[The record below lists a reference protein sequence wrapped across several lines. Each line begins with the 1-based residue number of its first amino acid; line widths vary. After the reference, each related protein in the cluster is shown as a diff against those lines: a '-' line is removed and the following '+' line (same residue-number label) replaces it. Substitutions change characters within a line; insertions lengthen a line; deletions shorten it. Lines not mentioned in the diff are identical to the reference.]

1 MKPIRQINPALSEG
15 LEEVILRATQQDP
28 NKRYA
33 DCAEMAYALRHYRDR
48 DAAHNR
54 AFRRRVRIFN
64 GLVIAAVV
72 CLVLGLA
79 CIPAGNASRNKD
91 YDYWMQ
97 TGAQSTNDATAEQA
111 YRNATKAK
119 SDSIEP
125 YEKLIALYEK
135 EREKNAKLLDE
146 LEQCKAD
153 RDKFQKQIEELEV
166 QMDNLHLAEAFK
178 AQTDSNDG
186 AKEKIDSL
194 IKEIDRC
201 IALLE
206 K

>member
-1 MKPIRQINPALSEG
+1 MNFEAMLEG
-15 LEEVILRATQQDP
+15 I
-28 NKRYA
+28 K
-33 DCAEMAYALRHYRDR
+33 
-48 DAAHNR
+48 
-54 AFRRRVRIFN
+54 
-64 GLVIAAVV
+64 
-72 CLVLGLA
+72 
-79 CIPAGNASRNKD
+79 KD
-91 YDYWMQ
+91 
-97 TGAQSTNDATAEQA
+97 
-111 YRNATKAK
+111 
-119 SDSIEP
+119 I
-125 YEKLIALYEK
+125 EKLIALYEK

-166 QMDNLHLAEAFK
+166 QMDNLHK

>member
-1 MKPIRQINPALSEG
+1 MIFEAMLEG
-15 LEEVILRATQQDP
+15 I
-28 NKRYA
+28 K
-33 DCAEMAYALRHYRDR
+33 
-48 DAAHNR
+48 
-54 AFRRRVRIFN
+54 
-64 GLVIAAVV
+64 
-72 CLVLGLA
+72 
-79 CIPAGNASRNKD
+79 KD
-91 YDYWMQ
+91 
-97 TGAQSTNDATAEQA
+97 
-111 YRNATKAK
+111 
-119 SDSIEP
+119 I
-125 YEKLIALYEK
+125 EKLIALYEK